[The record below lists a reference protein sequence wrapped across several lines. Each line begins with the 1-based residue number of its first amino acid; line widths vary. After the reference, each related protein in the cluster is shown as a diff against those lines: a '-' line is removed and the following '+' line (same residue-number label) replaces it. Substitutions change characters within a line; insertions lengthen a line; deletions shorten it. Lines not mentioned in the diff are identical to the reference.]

1 VKSTYDE
8 NLYTKKLDLTKMTK
22 EQVHSVSSCVPPVD
36 GHLSPCPGHSLLHT
50 LLDDPAPLLRPFL
63 LAHAALLYPLSPA
76 IDGSSVTYSLFH
88 CDFSYHS
95 CPAAMQIKRAEKMA
109 REIEGGASD
118 NIHLQVRQS
127 VSRSQRRMRG

>member
-22 EQVHSVSSCVPPVD
+22 EQVHSASMPPVD
-36 GHLSPCPGHSLLHT
+36 GRLSPGPGHSLLHT
-50 LLDDPAPLLRPFL
+50 LLDAPAPLLRPFL
-63 LAHAALLYPLSPA
+63 LAHAALLYPLSPLWTGHLCNYY
-76 IDGSSVTYSLFH
+76 D
-88 CDFSYHS
+88 DFAC
-95 CPAAMQIKRAEKMA
+95 CPSAAMQIKRAEKMA

-127 VSRSQRRMRG
+127 VSPSVSRSQRRMRG